1 MERQCHKHAISK
13 HGSMASQILLL
24 KKADAISSAWLSKG
38 LRDSADTIT
47 NLLKMKSPNSEK
59 DTIGLHKSRNVPL
72 KQQRP
77 RSFDKN
83 QFTIFHTKAFSR
95 RKLTIL
101 FDFFSNLAVQQTAS
115 MTSFLLYSTQ

>member
-1 MERQCHKHAISK
+1 MKTFRLSCHSLIQLGHLEGRPRQRLQNPSLFPLIQGCRR
-13 HGSMASQILLL
+13 L
-24 KKADAISSAWLSKG
+24 KK
-38 LRDSADTIT
+38 
-47 NLLKMKSPNSEK
+47 KSPNSKK
-59 DTIGLHKSRNVPL
+59 DSIGLHKSRNVPL

-95 RKLTIL
+95 RKLAIL
-101 FDFFSNLAVQQTAS
+101 FDFFPNLAVQQTTS